1 MATSDAIGKNYYICD
16 QETITYICTG
26 CSKHFPFDD
35 LVKHRESVN
44 LQFHQVPNQQDQLN
58 KIVSDK
64 VETQYQGVIKQFNQL
79 AHTQVKDDSS
89 TEDFRRPLI
98 NITPTPGKVVY

>member
-1 MATSDAIGKNYYICD
+1 MATSDAIGKKYYTCN

-26 CSKHFPFDD
+26 CSKHFSFDD
-35 LVKHRESVN
+35 LVKHRDSVH
-44 LQFHQVPNQQDQLN
+44 LQVHQIPNQQDQLN

-64 VETQYQGVIKQFNQL
+64 LETQCQGFIKQFNQR

-89 TEDFRRPLI
+89 TEDFQRPLI